1 MAKSGKTPAYLFFL
15 ADFSTLLLEGGLYFV
30 SFAAPI
36 YAIQAL
42 GVTHPLALLFA
53 AIVGWLGAA
62 IVFMGLL
69 VFLKRT
75 IVGDVPYGRFYLTS
89 PKAYRWIAADRLV
102 KIMIRS
108 PFRNLINETGFLR
121 YLFYRGMGAQF
132 PATFLMGNGAK
143 LPEPWAITMGSHVHI
158 GDEAVLAGHKVEGNV
173 VTLDRIEIGD
183 NVLIGARAIVFP
195 GVTIGNGA
203 IVGAN
208 SVVTRGTTIGP
219 GEIWS
224 GNPARKIERFRLA
237 PAAMPSTKARAEAG

>member
-1 MAKSGKTPAYLFFL
+1 MANSGKTAAFRVFL
-15 ADFSTLLLEGGLYFV
+15 ADLSTLLLEGVLYFV
-30 SFAAPI
+30 SFAVPVC
-36 YAIQAL
+36 AIQEL

-53 AIVGWLGAA
+53 AIVSWLGAA
-62 IVFMGLL
+62 IIFMGLL

-75 IVGDVPYGRFYLTS
+75 IVGEVPYGRFYLTS
-89 PKAYRWIAADRLV
+89 PKAYRWIAADKLV
-102 KIMIRS
+102 KIVIRS
-108 PFRNLINETGFLR
+108 PFHNLINETGFLR
-121 YLFYRGMGAQF
+121 YFFYRGMGAHIS
-132 PATFLMGNGAK
+132 TTLRMGNGVK
-143 LPEPWAITMGSHVHI
+143 LPEPWAVTMGSHVHI

-224 GNPARKIERFRLA
+224 GNPAQKIERFRLA
-237 PAAMPSTKARAEAG
+237 SAAMASTKARAEAS